1 MRTAPRRSFGKGARN
16 TLTRRDFL
24 GGTGRLSLGALLLL
38 FGPSRLPSARGQS
51 RPESAAP
58 PDHHPANSMNE
69 HSIASQPVTPIPPD
83 DPRRNLKVARPNTD
97 EGLSHVGLVGD
108 TYTVLLAGE
117 DTNGR
122 YCLIDM
128 HIPPGGGPPP
138 HRHDFEESFT
148 LLEGEIEATF
158 RGEKSTVRAGETLH
172 IPANAPHSFTNA
184 SKGNVRLLC
193 LCAPAGQEEFFAQV
207 GVPVATRTT
216 PPPKLDKAA
225 QAASMKQAQ
234 ELAPKYRTELLKP

>member
-1 MRTAPRRSFGKGARN
+1 MNEDSIT
-16 TLTRRDFL
+16 
-24 GGTGRLSLGALLLL
+24 
-38 FGPSRLPSARGQS
+38 S
-51 RPESAAP
+51 RPP
-58 PDHHPANSMNE
+58 
-69 HSIASQPVTPIPPD
+69 TPIPADNLQRP
-83 DPRRNLKVARPNTD
+83 LKVARPNTD
-97 EGLSHVGLVGD
+97 QSLPHIALVSD
-108 TYTVLLAGE
+108 TYTVLLSGD

-158 RGEKSTVRAGETLH
+158 RGEKSTVRIGETLS

-207 GVPVATRTT
+207 GVPVATRNT
-216 PPPKLDKAA
+216 PPPKLDKDA
-225 QAASMKQAQ
+225 QAAFMKKAKDIM
-234 ELAPKYRTELLKP
+234 PKYRTEMVKPGPIKVIEKLLK